1 MSITLSKSRG
11 DVYQF
16 RKAPLK
22 YEQTFKTPLKELPRF
37 VATILSPFPATEARV
52 TIDQIV
58 FEPKNLLELLATS
71 GIDTHDLRSTSI
83 TATGHEDVP
92 VLLEASFADWV
103 DFLFVPSPDRF
114 VLYADH
120 DEWTTVFAANEVDL
134 ASMKSA
140 LHGGGFEMITGY
152 TRF

>member
-1 MSITLSKSRG
+1 M
-11 DVYQF
+11 
-16 RKAPLK
+16 
-22 YEQTFKTPLKELPRF
+22 
-37 VATILSPFPATEARV
+37 
-52 TIDQIV
+52 
-58 FEPKNLLELLATS
+58 LLQ
-71 GIDTHDLRSTSI
+71 
-83 TATGHEDVP
+83 
-92 VLLEASFADWV
+92 ASFADWV

>member
-52 TIDQIV
+52 TVDQIV
-58 FEPKNLLELLATS
+58 FEPKNLLELLATR
-71 GIDTHDLRSTSI
+71 GINTHDLRS
-83 TATGHEDVP
+83 G
-92 VLLEASFADWV
+92 
-103 DFLFVPSPDRF
+103 DR
-114 VLYADH
+114 L
-120 DEWTTVFAANEVDL
+120 
-134 ASMKSA
+134 
-140 LHGGGFEMITGY
+140 
-152 TRF
+152 